1 MGGQAAAASA
11 SSQHRSQCDGI
22 ERLHSV
28 RGGGEVHFA
37 AELDEEEEQTEAAE
51 AAVAA
56 LPIRCAWPSEAVPA
70 ASTVEATSRQGSD
83 PLAGCLSAPGSVI
96 SVCERNWHAL
106 SSAPPHPAVTARDAA
121 SDLAQTL
128 GVGGA
133 LSMGDV
139 SAGCA
144 ATARPEAP
152 SSPRPA
158 GDVQQTDPPSPAL
171 DVDALRQSARRA
183 LQAAQHHHRCSDG
196 AQLGALSAA
205 AAATSLLPADPTSD
219 QLGEL
224 LGSSVGG
231 TLGTASSLLAAPHRS
246 AGLAHDDQSRARPD
260 SAVAAAAAIE
270 AAVAATRPAGR
281 KTAAELERRL
291 RTELEMHSSMLTLER
306 ELREMERYHSDI
318 GHRPVSQ

>member
-158 GDVQQTDPPSPAL
+158 GG
-171 DVDALRQSARRA
+171 RA
-183 LQAAQHHHRCSDG
+183 
-196 AQLGALSAA
+196 
-205 AAATSLLPADPTSD
+205 AD
-219 QLGEL
+219 
-224 LGSSVGG
+224 
-231 TLGTASSLLAAPHRS
+231 
-246 AGLAHDDQSRARPD
+246 
-260 SAVAAAAAIE
+260 
-270 AAVAATRPAGR
+270 
-281 KTAAELERRL
+281 
-291 RTELEMHSSMLTLER
+291 
-306 ELREMERYHSDI
+306 
-318 GHRPVSQ
+318 